1 MAQGQ
6 ICHWWQELGERKI
19 YAMDAIIITFIVI
32 ALLAYGLER
41 NRRHQSQ
48 PRSRLAGSSDIVD
61 RDSERIFSDLRARR

>member
-1 MAQGQ
+1 
-6 ICHWWQELGERKI
+6 
-19 YAMDAIIITFIVI
+19 MDAIIISLIVI

-61 RDSERIFSDLRARR
+61 RDRDRLRAELRTRF